1 LVNIDLEDIV
11 NKITTVDDITS
22 TNEAI
27 AAINDATTNA
37 ATTNAATNATNAAA
51 NAATTVGASSGLNDL
66 GIGKALSEGSLQIN
80 ASVELPV
87 VTLVV
92 EVDNEYLGSSG
103 SVRHLDD
110 LLLGGIRTLV
120 QHVHDGLLLG
130 HRPDHWPNY
139 VVGIVRAHENVVYVH
154 LWFGEV
160 CGGNCSSNLG
170 RHSVQE
176 HVSGNL
182 WCDAVAVSMAH
193 LSARA
198 AVVEADAVE
207 TLVPCST
214 AATTAAEANVPTA
227 AEANISTAAEANVS
241 ARRDKTRVSASGDE
255 ARVSARGD
263 EVIES

>member
-1 LVNIDLEDIV
+1 MYSLVIDLEDII
-11 NKITTVDDITS
+11 NKITTVDDITA

-27 AAINDATTNA
+27 AAINDATTDA
-37 ATTNAATNATNAAA
+37 ATTNAATTNAS
-51 NAATTVGASSGLNDL
+51 NAATSVGASSGLDDL

-110 LLLGGIRTLV
+110 LLLGGVRTLV

-130 HRPDHWPNY
+130 YRPDHWPNY
-139 VVGIVRAHENVVYVH
+139 VVGIVRTHEDVVYVN
-154 LWFGEV
+154 LRFGEV
-160 CGGNCSSNLG
+160 SGGNSSSNLG

-207 TLVPCST
+207 TLVP
-214 AATTAAEANVPTA
+214 
-227 AEANISTAAEANVS
+227 
-241 ARRDKTRVSASGDE
+241 
-255 ARVSARGD
+255 
-263 EVIES
+263 